1 MALMRWRPMRDLLSI
16 QEEVNRLFDEFFG
29 RFPSRLDV
37 FETGWTPSVDI
48 RETKDDIIVEAEL
61 PGIKQDDVSV
71 SITDNVLTIKGEK
84 KQEKEVKEEQYH
96 RIERSYGAF
105 QRSFTLPTVVQ
116 ADKARATF
124 KDGVLKMRLVGVQAV
139 GMSAG
144 AWVMLFVGALLLFGG
159 VASSLAVVG
168 RKRND
173 A

>member
-29 RFPSRLDV
+29 RFPSRLDI
-37 FETGWTPSVDI
+37 FETGWSPSVDI

-116 ADKARATF
+116 ADKAKATF
-124 KDGVLKMRLVGVQAV
+124 KDGVLKVVIPKAEEAKPKEIKIEVGE
-139 GMSAG
+139 GES
-144 AWVMLFVGALLLFGG
+144 
-159 VASSLAVVG
+159 
-168 RKRND
+168 
-173 A
+173 